1 MAPDSISERANSKNF
16 PGGACPQTPLVGRV
30 LHVCLAPPTVHLLRH
45 GLPHAVPKLTV
56 KMQLKCV
63 RSLPLRVLIGCL
75 VAASAAAQTPMQLK
89 VFRGTL
95 VHSRVRTE
103 MEVLEDHLLGI
114 NESNY
119 GTVSPGMK

>member
-1 MAPDSISERANSKNF
+1 MHARS
-16 PGGACPQTPLVGRV
+16 L
-30 LHVCLAPPTVHLLRH
+30 LLRI
-45 GLPHAVPKLTV
+45 
-56 KMQLKCV
+56 
-63 RSLPLRVLIGCL
+63 LISCL

-103 MEVLEDHLLGI
+103 MEVLEDYLIGI

-119 GTVSPGMK
+119 GTVRWKTWHVNAVILSFEK